1 MIMGRTNTR
10 ISQAKAHAWASTLLG
25 YMSCVARALVLTVRT
40 AEHDLHYPSGRLVA
54 DVVHELMTS
63 TGQELPSL
71 FPLPLLRD
79 HWLIVGIGGSAPA
92 VKLDW
97 NVVVRHADRQAQSTA
112 TKRMGQKRILRGL
125 LAYEMKIFESDD
137 SPQDQKQASSLIS
150 SSMVRTSDKNEL
162 VRMS

>member
-1 MIMGRTNTR
+1 M
-10 ISQAKAHAWASTLLG
+10 
-25 YMSCVARALVLTVRT
+25 
-40 AEHDLHYPSGRLVA
+40 
-54 DVVHELMTS
+54 
-63 TGQELPSL
+63 
-71 FPLPLLRD
+71 
-79 HWLIVGIGGSAPA
+79 
-92 VKLDW
+92 
-97 NVVVRHADRQAQSTA
+97 VRHADRQAQSTA